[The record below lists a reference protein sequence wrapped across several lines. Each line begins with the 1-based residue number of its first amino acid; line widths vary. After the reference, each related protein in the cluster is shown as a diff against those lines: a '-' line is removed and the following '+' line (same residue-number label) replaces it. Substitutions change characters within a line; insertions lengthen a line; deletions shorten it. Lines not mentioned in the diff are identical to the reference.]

1 MNLLL
6 PIQEKLKHEGVSFG
20 RNYPYSGFHFNFTLD
35 RLNNSFPFDNIA
47 IEIRNDLICS
57 KKGITKYV
65 NIFSKIF
72 RCFLNVK

>member
-57 KKGITKYV
+57 KKELQ
-65 NIFSKIF
+65 NMLIFLVK
-72 RCFLNVK
+72 FLGVS